1 MPRQDPFEHFVT
13 QVRDIRGSGTAT
25 AELSYYPAVGGLLDD
40 AASGLGVVA
49 IHHPSATRAQSAD
62 LGLFARHQI
71 ATGAIIG
78 GDAWQRQVPEHG
90 VVETKP
96 PAEPIET
103 TVGSEQ
109 VLRYTR
115 HYGKTL
121 VTNLRDWRTVTLGAD
136 GRAVTVDAGI
146 TLAADEES
154 FWALVAGDTSR
165 ALVAPQALLDY
176 LHTAI
181 EQGAPVPDAK
191 ALAKILATH
200 ARRAL
205 HNVEASNPTGLD
217 PLRTQLEASLGV
229 SFDDAEA
236 GHFFRSGLVQ
246 TLFYGL
252 FSTWVL
258 TTRENPGRFEWRTA
272 SYYLKVP
279 PIIRTLF
286 EQYALPSNIDV
297 LGIAVDLDRAGDALN
312 RVVQARFFDQFE
324 HGRAIEYF
332 YEPFLDAY
340 DPTLR
345 ESLGVWYTPRPV
357 VDYIVGEVDRRLRE
371 DFGLHLGLADESVV
385 VLDPATGTGTFLS
398 SCLRTISRTLL
409 GFDPE
414 DPASG
419 HDPATVDGLAAA
431 DIRTAARTR
440 LFGFEL
446 LPAPFVIAHLRLGMM
461 LKQMGVPLAPG
472 QRAGVYL
479 TNSLTGWDGDE
490 DAVPALFEAIGAE
503 RDAAGAVKRGA
514 RVLVIVGNPPYN
526 AYAGVAGS
534 AEETAFIAPYKVGIR
549 GRNSLDDLYVRFI
562 RIAER
567 RVAEMTG
574 SGIVGYVT
582 NRSYLRKPSFRTMRG
597 HLLASFDTVDV
608 TDLNGDRDETGK
620 RTPTG
625 RPDPSVF
632 STGGSDGIAE
642 GTAVTIM
649 VRRPGREPD
658 APPATVTYRSMWG
671 RTKASDLTRIAAGEA
686 PEDPESDLSA
696 RPVDPTAD
704 NFHTFQPVVVGE
716 GYYTWTPLPDLA
728 ETPPE
733 YGLHE
738 ARGGGL
744 IDADPAALADRMRAY
759 LDPDRTDASL
769 PDGCAPL
776 LKRWSGYDPV
786 KVRGRLTGTAPHGG
800 QETGRLFDQTKIR
813 PYMARPFDRQHAYV
827 ERDHKLWVASQPRLV
842 AAADTGAWFL
852 YALRTVES
860 DRNGFPTYAS
870 PHVGD
875 QHTLYYTA
883 FLLPNRLPADPPPTD
898 DGLLF
903 RADAPTPRPARPN
916 LSRSS
921 REYLADLGLDPDD
934 QDDADLLFLHVLAF
948 TNAPSYTAQHGDS
961 LRQQYPRVL
970 LPADEDTLR
979 TSAALGLRI
988 KDLLDDTAAP
998 PTGPV
1003 LDRLGA
1009 LRRADGNMVDPDA
1022 GDLDVTVA
1030 WGTLRNGAVRPGAGR
1045 TETTAWSDADRE
1057 AAARQAGEGTTA
1069 EDVEQLLGTEMVTV
1083 FLNDRTRVERIP
1095 SLVWQAHIGG
1105 KHVIKKW
1112 LSYRT
1117 GTVLGRDLTVDEG
1130 RHLTRM
1136 TRALAALLLL
1146 TPALDSNYVQVVAGH
1161 GD

>member
-1 MPRQDPFEHFVT
+1 MPRQDPFEHFATRV
-13 QVRDIRGSGTAT
+13 QDIRGSGTST
-25 AELSYYPAVGGLLDD
+25 AELSYYPAVGDLLGD
-40 AASGLGVVA
+40 AAAGLGVVA
-49 IHHPSATRAQSAD
+49 IHHPSAAQAQSAD

-71 ATGAIIG
+71 ATGAIVG
-78 GDAWQRQVPEHG
+78 GDAWQRQIPEHG

-103 TVGSEQ
+103 TVASDQ

-121 VTNLRDWRTVTLGAD
+121 VTNLRDWRTVTLAAD
-136 GRAVTVDAGI
+136 GRSVTVDDGI
-146 TLAADEES
+146 TLAADPDA
-154 FWALVAGDTSR
+154 FWALAAGDMTK
-165 ALVAPQALLDY
+165 ALVSPQALLDY
-176 LHTAI
+176 LQVSI
-181 EQGAPVPDAK
+181 GQGAPVAN
-191 ALAKILATH
+191 ARSLAKVLATH

-205 HNVEASNPTGLD
+205 HNVEASNPTALD

-229 SFDDAEA
+229 SFDDEDAV
-236 GHFFRSGLVQ
+236 HFFRSGLVQ

-252 FSTWVL
+252 FATWVL
-258 TTRENPGRFEWRTA
+258 TAKDNPGRFEWRTA

-297 LGIAVDLDRAGDALN
+297 LGIAADLDRAGDALN
-312 RVVQARFFDQFE
+312 RVVQANFFDQFE
-324 HGRAIEYF
+324 HGKAIEYF

-340 DPTLR
+340 DPALR

-357 VDYIVGEVDRRLRE
+357 VDYIVGEVDNRLRE
-371 DFGLHLGLADESVV
+371 DFGLPLGLADESVI
-385 VLDPATGTGTFLS
+385 VLDLATGTGTFLS

-414 DPASG
+414 EPG
-419 HDPATVDGLAAA
+419 GQDPATVDGLAAA
-431 DIRTAARTR
+431 DVRTAARTR

-446 LPAPFVIAHLRLGMM
+446 LPAPFVIAHLRLGIM
-461 LKQMGVPLAPG
+461 LQQMGVPLAQG

-479 TNSLTGWDGDE
+479 TNSLTGWDSDDG
-490 DAVPALFEAIGAE
+490 AVPALFEAIQAE
-503 RDAAGAVKRGA
+503 RDAAGAVKRDA
-514 RVLVIVGNPPYN
+514 KVLVIVGNPPYN
-526 AYAGVAGS
+526 AFAGVAES
-534 AEETAFIAPYKVGIR
+534 AEEAALIGPYKEGIR

-562 RIAER
+562 RVAER
-567 RVAEMTG
+567 RIAEMTN
-574 SGIVGYVT
+574 SGVIGYVT
-582 NRSYLRKPSFRTMRG
+582 NRSYLRKPSFRTMRR
-597 HLLASFDTVDV
+597 HLLASFDTIDV

-671 RTKASDLTRIAAGEA
+671 RTKANDLTRIREGEA
-686 PEDPESDLSA
+686 PEDQESDASA
-696 RPVDPTAD
+696 RPVDPTPD
-704 NFHTFQPVVVGE
+704 NFHAFQPVVVGK
-716 GYYTWTPLPDLA
+716 GYYGWTPLPDLA

-744 IDADPAALADRMRAY
+744 IDADPAALADRISAY
-759 LDPDRTDASL
+759 LDPGRTEESL
-769 PDGCAPL
+769 PAACSPL
-776 LKRWSGYDPV
+776 LRRWSGYDPQ
-786 KVRGRLTGTAPHGG
+786 KVRGRLTGTAPHGDQG
-800 QETGRLFDQTKIR
+800 TRRPFDQTKIV

-827 ERDHKLWVASQPRLV
+827 ERDHKLWVASQPRLI
-842 AAADTGAWFL
+842 AAAAAGAWFL

-860 DRNGFPTYAS
+860 DRNGFPVYAS

-883 FLLPNRLPADPPPTD
+883 FLLPNRLPADAPATD
-898 DGLLF
+898 DDSLF
-903 RADAPTPRPARPN
+903 QAGQSTPRSARPN
-916 LSRSS
+916 LSESS
-921 REYLADLGLDPDD
+921 RKYLTGLGLDPDD

-948 TNAPSYTAQHGDS
+948 TNAPKYAAQHGDS

-970 LPADEDTLR
+970 LPADQDTLR
-979 TSAALGLRI
+979 ASADLGLRI
-988 KDLLDDTAAP
+988 KELLDDTAVP
-998 PTGPV
+998 PAGPV

-1009 LRRADGNMVDPDA
+1009 LRRADGQPVDPDA
-1022 GDLDVTVA
+1022 GDLAVTVA
-1030 WGTLRNGAVRPGAGR
+1030 WGTLRNGAVQPGAGR
-1045 TETTAWSDADRE
+1045 TETAPWSDADC
-1057 AAARQAGEGTTA
+1057 AAAASQAGDGTTA
-1069 EDVEQLLGTEMVTV
+1069 DDIERLLGDEMVTV
-1083 FLNDRTRVERIP
+1083 VLNDRTRLERVP

-1117 GTVLGRDLTVDEG
+1117 RTVLGRDLTVHEG

-1146 TPALDSNYVQVVAGH
+1146 TPALDDNYVQVVAGQ